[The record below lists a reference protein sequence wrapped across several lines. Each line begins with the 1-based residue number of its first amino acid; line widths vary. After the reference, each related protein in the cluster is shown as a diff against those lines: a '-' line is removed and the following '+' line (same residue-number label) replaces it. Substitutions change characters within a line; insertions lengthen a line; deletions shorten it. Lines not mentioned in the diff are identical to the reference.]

1 MKKVRYVVFA
11 SLLLSMGCAT
21 EHQYAVERV
30 KDVNGN
36 DAFLRI
42 DLTDGEE
49 CAIGHGFA
57 IVREKPGMPSSEGYL
72 VPFCGDQHKAK

>member
-1 MKKVRYVVFA
+1 MKIVFA
-11 SLLLSMGCAT
+11 VFLLFVMGCAT
-21 EHQYAVERV
+21 QHQYTVERV

-49 CAIGHGFA
+49 CAVGHGFGV
-57 IVREKPGMPSSEGYL
+57 VREKPGLPRDQGYL
-72 VPFCGDQHKAK
+72 VPFCHEQKR